1 MKLFHT
7 GISDLIRY
15 IESMKI
21 LLRSPLYLF
30 IVINVYFHQ
39 LHASPQQHNLQVST
53 GSRVTA
59 LSSISDPKKPTL
71 ILLPGIYR
79 GYLENEKILNILT
92 QKKINWVSVHFS
104 RHPQSI
110 LAGSLL
116 LSGMISSEELA
127 NEVLIVKKNL
137 RIQKPILVSLS
148 YSASL
153 SPYWKKKDFPILIE
167 TAPMGRFSETQVP
180 DQSYQTWQQWM
191 NQFPV
196 WGPWLVQTNEYW
208 SYRAYWLKEV
218 DELISTYPQYLS
230 KRITIAE
237 GFAQLAW
244 STKNFDLRNQNFK
257 TGPERFW
264 ILGEN
269 ENSKR
274 LKIQQEAI
282 QLHRQSGVQGRRVYM
297 IKNAGHIVPFE
308 QPQSYANALAA
319 ILRQIQ
325 Y

>member
-7 GISDLIRY
+7 GISNSIRY
-15 IESMKI
+15 TESMKI
-21 LLRSPLYLF
+21 LLRSPLF
-30 IVINVYFHQ
+30 IFFVINTIFQQSY
-39 LHASPQQHNLQVST
+39 ASPQQHIIQLST
-53 GSRVTA
+53 GSRIAA

-79 GYLENEKILNILT
+79 GYLENENVLNILT

-116 LSGMISSEELA
+116 LSGLVNSEDLA
-127 NEVLIVKKNL
+127 SEVLILKKNL

-148 YSASL
+148 FSATL
-153 SPYWKKKDFPILIE
+153 SPYWKKKDFPVLIE
-167 TAPMGRFSETQVP
+167 TAPMGRFNETQVP
-180 DQSYQTWQQWM
+180 DQNYQNWQQWM

-196 WGPWLVQTNEYW
+196 WGPWLVQTNEFW

-218 DELISTYPQYLS
+218 DGLTSTYPQYLS
-230 KRITIAE
+230 KRVSIAE

-282 QLHRQSGVQGRRVYM
+282 QLQRQAGVQGRRVYM

-319 ILRQIQ
+319 ILKQIQ